1 LDTIFLMLIFR
12 HLYAAA
18 RLRFAL
24 VMLGAGCLLWTVL
37 ALPLGLVL
45 PSGWGKWLGRW
56 VATLGFRVYIWL
68 LEVIG
73 LGRFDL
79 TALDALRGAGPLILA
94 VNHPGMLDALM
105 VLSRL
110 PNVTCIFKASLMR
123 NPLWGAGAR
132 LAGYIRNDLFLG
144 VVNLAVDELHSGS
157 QLLLFPEGTRSDPMP
172 LGEFQIG
179 AAYVSYRSGIPIQ
192 TLIIEQD
199 SQFLGKGWPW
209 LKRPDMPMHFRIR
222 LGRRFDSP
230 TNPKAFTVTL
240 SDYFRS
246 EITPLSGGA

>member
-1 LDTIFLMLIFR
+1 MPSFR
-12 HLYAAA
+12 HLYSAA

-24 VMLGAGCLLWTVL
+24 VVLGVGCLLWTVL

-45 PSGWGKWLGRW
+45 PRRWGMWVGRW
-56 VATLGFRVYIWL
+56 MATLGFRAYIGL
-68 LEVIG
+68 LGAIG

-94 VNHPGMLDALM
+94 VNHPGLLDALM

-110 PNVTCIFKASLMR
+110 PNVTCILKASLMR

-144 VVNLAVDELHSGS
+144 AVNLAVDELHHGS

-172 LGEFQIG
+172 LGEFEMG

-199 SQFLGKGWPW
+199 SRFLGKGWPW

-222 LGRRFDSP
+222 LGRRFDAP
-230 TNPKAFTVTL
+230 THPKAFTLTL
-240 SDYFRS
+240 HDYFKS
-246 EITPLSGGA
+246 EIAPLSGGT